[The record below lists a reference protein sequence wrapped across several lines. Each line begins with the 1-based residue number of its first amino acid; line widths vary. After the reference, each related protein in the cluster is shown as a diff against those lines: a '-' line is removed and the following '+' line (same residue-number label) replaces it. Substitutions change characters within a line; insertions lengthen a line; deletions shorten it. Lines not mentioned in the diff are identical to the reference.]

1 MKKSKFTE
9 SQIIKAL
16 KENEQGRK
24 VGDIS
29 REMGIDT
36 STFYYWRKK
45 YGGMEVAHMKRLKEL
60 EEENPRLKQMYADAS
75 LDIRMLK
82 DVLSKKF
89 HYSFGRSLEISLLVW
104 LCIASRNATFS
115 TVSYSVLVI
124 SAVFS
129 ISSNVNFLG
138 S

>member
-16 KENEQGRK
+16 KENEQGRS

-29 REMGIDT
+29 REMGIDK

-45 YGGMEVAHMKRLKEL
+45 YGGMEVTHMKRLKEL
-60 EEENPRLKQMYADAS
+60 EEENRKLNQMYADVS
-75 LDIRMLK
+75 LDVRMLK

-89 HYSFGRSLEISLLVW
+89 
-104 LCIASRNATFS
+104 
-115 TVSYSVLVI
+115 
-124 SAVFS
+124 
-129 ISSNVNFLG
+129 
-138 S
+138 

>member
-9 SQIIKAL
+9 SRIIKAL

-29 REMGIDT
+29 REMGIDS

-45 YGGMEVAHMKRLKEL
+45 YGGMEVSHVKRLKEL
-60 EEENPRLKQMYADAS
+60 EQENHQLKQMYADAS

-82 DVLSKKF
+82 EVLSKKF
-89 HYSFGRSLEISLLVW
+89 
-104 LCIASRNATFS
+104 
-115 TVSYSVLVI
+115 
-124 SAVFS
+124 
-129 ISSNVNFLG
+129 
-138 S
+138 